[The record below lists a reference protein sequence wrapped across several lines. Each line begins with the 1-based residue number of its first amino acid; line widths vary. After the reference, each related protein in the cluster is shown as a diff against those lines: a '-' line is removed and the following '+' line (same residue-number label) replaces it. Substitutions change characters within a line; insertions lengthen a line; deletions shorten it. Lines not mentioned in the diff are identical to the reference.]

1 MVTSKEG
8 TSLEQAISW
17 ASYEK
22 FNDHLFP
29 KVIQKAKAR
38 EFMDLVQ
45 GGVIVAEYA
54 TKFTQLLWLIIM
66 LLIPGE
72 DKKGNKFK
80 RGLNPRIRTQRLA
93 SRSRRLR
100 PQRQNRGR

>member
-8 TSLEQAISW
+8 TSPERAISW
-17 ASYEK
+17 ASYEE

-38 EFMDLVQ
+38 ELVDLVQ

-54 TKFTQLLWLIIM
+54 TKFTQLLWLIM
-66 LLIPGE
+66 YVTHPGW
-72 DKKGNKFK
+72 G
-80 RGLNPRIRTQRLA
+80 
-93 SRSRRLR
+93 
-100 PQRQNRGR
+100 